1 MCGPCFLCNTI
12 NYPLLCNR
20 EEIVNYL
27 NLLFELN
34 ERQFW
39 KRGKHNHSN
48 SLLKLIK
55 LEMSKFLKRKEPQR
69 FDLKIDYIGLIL
81 VVAVHWF
88 TIIPIVY
95 LPAPIISPNEAM
107 SLALNLFLD
116 GLDQY
121 PIWVSF
127 PLRLST
133 GLGSINCAREACRA
147 IAVIFVVLVVV
158 ADATVKLVKRVKR
171 ISDKGDITGAIQ
183 EYQLLYSV
191 HVKSI
196 RPAAQMLF
204 FAVEGGVMIAIM
216 SLTGTFTGWGV
227 LSPILYW
234 INPVMAVLT
243 IIIIAIAMPCAAYSA
258 EVSMKLIRDWKLNV
272 DHCRTGSRKLNQRVL
287 RTFQP
292 VAFYMNGRG
301 YLLGET
307 KTAMF
312 TTIIMNT
319 VDSVLMCSDMLR

>member
-1 MCGPCFLCNTI
+1 M
-12 NYPLLCNR
+12 
-20 EEIVNYL
+20 NYL

-39 KRGKHNHSN
+39 KGGKHNHSN
-48 SLLKLIK
+48 SLFKLIK
-55 LEMSKFLKRKEPQR
+55 LEISKFLKRKEPQR

-147 IAVIFVVLVVV
+147 IAVIFVVLAVV
-158 ADATVKLVKRVKR
+158 ADSRCNGKFSEKSKTDFRQRGHNWSNAR
-171 ISDKGDITGAIQ
+171 ISTT
-183 EYQLLYSV
+183 LLRSREKHKTYV
-191 HVKSI
+191 IFCCGRRCNDCYHVI
-196 RPAAQMLF
+196 DRN
-204 FAVEGGVMIAIM
+204 I
-216 SLTGTFTGWGV
+216 
-227 LSPILYW
+227 
-234 INPVMAVLT
+234 
-243 IIIIAIAMPCAAYSA
+243 
-258 EVSMKLIRDWKLNV
+258 
-272 DHCRTGSRKLNQRVL
+272 H
-287 RTFQP
+287 
-292 VAFYMNGRG
+292 
-301 YLLGET
+301 
-307 KTAMF
+307 
-312 TTIIMNT
+312 
-319 VDSVLMCSDMLR
+319 